1 MHRRNCSDR
10 IGSQSRIA
18 LSAMSLSSRE
28 KGSRPLQPDGALK
41 IHTQGLQ
48 SNEMAI
54 KSANLGENQVFEQLA
69 EPFRREIKLHCYRM
83 LGSLHE
89 ADDLV
94 QETYLRAWRSFSSF
108 EAGSADERG
117 AFRAWLYRIATNACL
132 NALEGRKHQQRYL
145 PDQLGPAGRRSW
157 KGALRL
163 TCPGSNHI
171 RTQTSRP
178 SPTLHR
184 IPRRAIRRGSP

>member
-54 KSANLGENQVFEQLA
+54 ESANLGENQLFEQLA

-83 LGSLHE
+83 LVIHNDRARDELGWRPR
-89 ADDLV
+89 AAV
-94 QETYLRAWRSFSSF
+94 ATIVETAES
-108 EAGSADERG
+108 
-117 AFRAWLYRIATNACL
+117 
-132 NALEGRKHQQRYL
+132 
-145 PDQLGPAGRRSW
+145 
-157 KGALRL
+157 
-163 TCPGSNHI
+163 
-171 RTQTSRP
+171 
-178 SPTLHR
+178 
-184 IPRRAIRRGSP
+184 